1 MIKDLLVPI
10 VGPEDG
16 DAPLAAAMVIANA
29 YAAHLAA
36 VLPAPMLSAA
46 QTPWGITSPGLMES
60 LLQEEER
67 ASRQKVATLRERLRD
82 HAHSWDVRIDT
93 TRLQTA
99 PSAMATQARHTDL
112 SLIRSLIGDESDDIQ
127 RALFSTLLFES
138 GRPVLVVPARQDVR
152 APIQKV
158 MAAWKNT
165 REATR
170 ALHDAV
176 TLFAPTSMEIL
187 VIDPLSGED
196 CEEDPGAW
204 IAAHF
209 AKHVPNVNV
218 TIRRSGTMSVTTTLL
233 LHAAE
238 CGADLIVA
246 GGYGHSRLREWVLG
260 GTTRELLHQLDTPVL
275 FAH

>member
-10 VGPEDG
+10 VGPEGD
-16 DAPLAAAMVIANA
+16 DAPIAASMAIANA
-29 YAAHLAA
+29 YSAHLAA

-46 QTPWGITSPGLMES
+46 QTPWGITSPSLVES

-67 ASRQKVATLRERLRD
+67 ASRQKVAALRERLRE
-82 HAHSWDVRIDT
+82 HAHSWDVRIET
-93 TRLQTA
+93 SRLQTA

-112 SLIRSLIGDESDDIQ
+112 SIIRSLIGNDTDDLQ
-127 RALFSTLLFES
+127 RTLFSTLLFES
-138 GRPVLVVPARQDVR
+138 GRPVLVVPARQEVR
-152 APIQKV
+152 APIQKI

-176 TLFAPTSMEIL
+176 TLFAPSSMEIL
-187 VIDPLSGED
+187 VVDPPSEEDGEA
-196 CEEDPGAW
+196 DPGAW
-204 IAAHF
+204 IATHF
-209 AKHVPNVNV
+209 AKHVANINV
-218 TIRRSGTMSVTTTLL
+218 TIRRSGTMSVATTAL

-246 GGYGHSRLREWVLG
+246 GGYGHTRLREWVLG
-260 GTTRELLHQLDTPVL
+260 GTTRELLRQLDTPVL